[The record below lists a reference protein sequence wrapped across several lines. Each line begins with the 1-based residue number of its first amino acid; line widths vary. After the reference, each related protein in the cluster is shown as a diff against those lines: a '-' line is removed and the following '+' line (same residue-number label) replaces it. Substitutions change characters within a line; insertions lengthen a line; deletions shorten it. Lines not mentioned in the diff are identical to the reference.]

1 MKNKINFYNH
11 SSHENYSI
19 QSLIYSSFQR
29 SFGKSQIN
37 NFKNIKKKQ
46 SGIHIFLESI
56 SKNANNDFQELIKL
70 GGNKIIL
77 NGKLNDAIK
86 EVLNIKTLMSNFD
99 YEKPIPAN
107 SFKPSTSRAKI
118 NFNQNLNYLIPF
130 LKEIK
135 ERPLWRYDFDLEWN
149 NNSFGNIS
157 NENIMLNLSHNCFL
171 IEGINVAYIEN
182 SNNQNLNIPLIS
194 EFEINGNIIIW
205 INRNLSLVDLP
216 EWKIIEEF
224 ISNGYFEKYPCVP
237 YLSEYSSS
245 ENGLITM
252 RLDCDE
258 DIESARK
265 IFEIYRYHDLPI
277 SLAITTNQIKDSKFI
292 SSLPK
297 EVNDYGGT
305 ILNHSHSHPINWGGS
320 KDKIKEEIITSN
332 NLIKK
337 SFGISAEYAVS
348 PFHHLTWNA
357 LEVLNELEFKGVIA
371 GISSS
376 HHEFLIM
383 KGGSIHE
390 NLDILLHSQQCM
402 IHGDCITKTRKV
414 DSYLNTFSLYSNL
427 GFSTGYLD
435 HPISERYDYGW
446 VNIERQVKT
455 HQKIIEYLFNKKIKF
470 IGQKELFQRFAAKE
484 KIKIKTINQKDFYA
498 LEIKNENK
506 ICLSIKFGGKRF
518 NCEPLTT
525 TYKKI
530 EKKISIDN

>member
-1 MKNKINFYNH
+1 MDNKINFYNH
-11 SSHENYSI
+11 YSYENYSI
-19 QSLIYSSFQR
+19 QSLICSSFRR

-56 SKNANNDFQELIKL
+56 SKNANIDFQELIKL

-77 NGKLNDAIK
+77 NGKLNDEIK
-86 EVLNIKTLMSNFD
+86 EMLNIKILISNFD

-107 SFKPSTSRAKI
+107 SLKPSISRAKI

-130 LKEIK
+130 IKEIK
-135 ERPLWRYDFDLEWN
+135 ERPLWRYDFDVEWN
-149 NNSFGNIS
+149 NNFCGNIS
-157 NENIMLNLSHNCFL
+157 NENKILNLSHNCLL
-171 IEGINVAYIEN
+171 IKGKNVAFIKN
-182 SNNQNLNIPLIS
+182 SKNQNIPLIS

-224 ISNGYFEKYPCVP
+224 ISNGYFRKYPCIP
-237 YLSEYSSS
+237 YLSEYSAS

-265 IFEIYRYHDLPI
+265 IFEIYKKNGLPI
-277 SLAITTNQIKDSKFI
+277 SLAITTNQIKENQFI

-297 EVNDYGGT
+297 EVIDYGGT

-320 KDKIKEEIITSN
+320 KDKIKKEIKTSN
-332 NLIKK
+332 NIIKK
-337 SFGISAEYAVS
+337 TYGIQAEYAVS

-357 LEVLNELEFKGVIA
+357 LEVLNELDFKGVIA

-376 HHEFLIM
+376 HHEFLII
-383 KGGSIHE
+383 KGGLIDE
-390 NLDILLHSQQCM
+390 KLDILLHSQQCM
-402 IHGDCITKTRKV
+402 IHGDCLTKIRTL
-414 DSYLNTFSLYSNL
+414 DSYLNAFSSYSNL

-435 HPISERYDYGW
+435 HPISTRYDYGW
-446 VNIERQVKT
+446 INFERQVKT
-455 HQKIIEYLFNKKIKF
+455 HQQIIEYLLNKNIKF
-470 IGQKELFQRFAAKE
+470 IDQKELFERLAAKE
-484 KIKIKTINQKDFYA
+484 KIQLKTINKNDSYS
-498 LEIKNENK
+498 LEIKNESK
-506 ICLSIKFGGKRF
+506 HCLSISFGGKRF
-518 NCEPLTT
+518 NCEPLIT

-530 EKKISIDN
+530 NKSFA